1 MQDYTQ
7 STTRPSMNDQIM
19 SHGDPNGIIMVESN
33 PHAHKA
39 QANIQADPV
48 AGKKKNKKK
57 KGKVDSSENP
67 TQSGNTNQQQQV
79 TDRMV
84 TLKNPM
90 FFNNPAE
97 PINSM
102 MRNIQTPPFVSPLA
116 EPPTASIVRNEN
128 GMYTI
133 RNPTFQNAFGASSPS
148 PAFAPKPQMEPV
160 GRQYPPGQFSNFE
173 NDAQP
178 VENSLP
184 KCSSV
189 IGSEMKNVLQR
200 RKEQEYAANMDPYN
214 PYGMRQQSTY
224 SHFGGTGVNFN
235 NNGTHCDDSFL
246 QQPSSSAF
254 QSFPSSM
261 MTNYDDLRLQ
271 PGQMLNSEVK
281 LMKLKFVDVVLKI
294 SFNLGHNSQR

>member
-7 STTRPSMNDQIM
+7 STRPANEQMM
-19 SHGDPNGIIMVESN
+19 SHGVDPNGIIMVESN
-33 PHAHKA
+33 PHAYKS
-39 QANIQADPV
+39 QTTVQADPV

-57 KGKVDSSENP
+57 KSKVDATENLSQP
-67 TQSGNTNQQQQV
+67 GNNQQQQQQPV
-79 TDRMV
+79 DRMV

-90 FFNNPAE
+90 FFNNPSE

-116 EPPTASIVRNEN
+116 EPPAASIVRNEN

-133 RNPTFQNAFGASSPS
+133 RNPTFQNAFGSSSPS
-148 PAFAPKPQMEPV
+148 PAFAAKPQIEPV
-160 GRQYPPGQFSNFE
+160 GSQYPAGQFTNFDG
-173 NDAQP
+173 DAQP
-178 VENSLP
+178 VDTSLP

-200 RKEQEYAANMDPYN
+200 RKEQEYAATMDPYRQ
-214 PYGMRQQSTY
+214 YGMRQQSTY
-224 SHFGGTGVNFN
+224 SHFGGPGVNFN
-235 NNGTHCDDSFL
+235 NNGTHCDDNFMP
-246 QQPSSSAF
+246 QTSSSAF

-271 PGQMLNSEVK
+271 PGQMLNSEVNFRS
-281 LMKLKFVDVVLKI
+281 L
-294 SFNLGHNSQR
+294 S